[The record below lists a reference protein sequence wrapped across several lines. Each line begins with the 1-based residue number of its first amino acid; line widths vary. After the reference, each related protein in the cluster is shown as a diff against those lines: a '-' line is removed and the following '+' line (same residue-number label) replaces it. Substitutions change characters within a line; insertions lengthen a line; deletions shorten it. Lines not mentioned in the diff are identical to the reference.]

1 MRNPTRFPTA
11 IILMLASSVAFAHPG
26 HNVSGLAAGLMHP
39 FTGMDHLLAIVA
51 VGLWAARGGNRKVWL
66 LPATFM
72 TTLVLGAVIAMQWPS
87 LPMVETGIAVSVLA
101 LGLLVSL
108 SMQLPAMPSV
118 AIIALF
124 GLLHGYAHGLELPES
139 AAPAAYALG
148 FLAATAS
155 LHLGGIAVGIASRHR
170 YARLSRIL
178 GSVIAISGA
187 FLLAFAG
194 V

>member
-1 MRNPTRFPTA
+1 MRNPTRFLTA
-11 IILMLASSVAFAHPG
+11 VFLMLASGTALAHPG

-39 FTGMDHLLAIVA
+39 FTGMDHLLAMVA

-72 TTLVLGAVIAMQWPS
+72 TTLVLGAAIAMQWPS

>member
-39 FTGMDHLLAIVA
+39 FTGMDHLLAMVA